1 MITSERLTPGEVYT
15 RAQLKELFQITDAT
29 INTGVFRPKGTS
41 SVWLFVTEKKTSD
54 RTPYRDHL
62 EGETLHWQGQTS
74 GRTDA
79 WIIDHRASELEL
91 LVFFRKQ
98 KYEHS
103 GAGFRYLGP
112 FAYVS
117 HSGANPIS
125 FVLRAERARQAA
137 IGPDTA
143 DDEPF
148 DPSTVEDGRTHIM
161 RSIAHRRGQKA
172 FREQL
177 LFAYGGRCAI
187 TGCSIREILEAAHIY
202 PYRGPDTNKV
212 ENGLLLRADLHT
224 LFDCGLVA
232 IDGASMT
239 VVVAPVL
246 RESEYAELH
255 GSQLRLPDR
264 DGDRPNQEAVRLHR
278 EAAGI

>member
-1 MITSERLTPGEVYT
+1 MIASERLTPGEVYT
-15 RAQLKELFQITDAT
+15 RAQLKELFQITDST

-74 GRTDA
+74 GRTDPL
-79 WIIDHRASELEL
+79 IIGHEAAGLEL

-98 KYEHS
+98 KNEHP

-148 DPSTVEDGRTHIM
+148 DPSTVSRGWSHSHYAQHCASAWAEGFSRSDASGLRWSM
-161 RSIAHRRGQKA
+161 RSHW
-172 FREQL
+172 L
-177 LFAYGGRCAI
+177 LHPRDPGGSAY
-187 TGCSIREILEAAHIY
+187 
-202 PYRGPDTNKV
+202 
-212 ENGLLLRADLHT
+212 
-224 LFDCGLVA
+224 
-232 IDGASMT
+232 
-239 VVVAPVL
+239 
-246 RESEYAELH
+246 
-255 GSQLRLPDR
+255 LPLPR
-264 DGDRPNQEAVRLHR
+264 FGHQ
-278 EAAGI
+278 